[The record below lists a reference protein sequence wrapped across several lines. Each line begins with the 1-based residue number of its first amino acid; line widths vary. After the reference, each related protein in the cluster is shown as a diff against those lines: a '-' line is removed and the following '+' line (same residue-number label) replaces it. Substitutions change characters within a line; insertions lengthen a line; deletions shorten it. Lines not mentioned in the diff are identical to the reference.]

1 METKTGAG
9 NSRLLIIA
17 IVLVV
22 IALLIQGTWISVWY
36 IDSLDTPDKKMEFFL
51 GLFPK
56 FMQNIYIISF
66 TAFLA
71 SGTSFV
77 LGALSLGKVRKNL
90 KWLSF
95 TVITLSFI
103 IGFLSL
109 FQMM

>member
-1 METKTGAG
+1 METITGKG
-9 NSRLLIIA
+9 NNRLLIIA

-36 IDSLDTPDKKMEFFL
+36 IDSLDTPEKKMEFFL
-51 GLFPK
+51 GLFPS
-56 FMQNIYIISF
+56 FMRNIYIISF
-66 TAFLA
+66 TAFLS

-90 KWLSF
+90 KK
-95 TVITLSFI
+95 LSFI
-103 IGFLSL
+103 VIAVSLLVGFLSL